1 MVYCSAVFLG
11 LPAILPGTKCRG
23 NVYTALHVSR
33 FAEQFISNSRQ
44 NVIYSKYLLKS
55 EWRVSLLLCGVS
67 RFAWVACHIAGNEVP
82 RECVHGAP
90 CFSVCRAIHLR
101 YPPECDLFQILAKI
115 RVEELVYCS
124 VVFLG
129 LSGLTAIFL
138 GL

>member
-1 MVYCSAVFLG
+1 MALTVLELRLNAPRVRSLRLARSAL
-11 LPAILPGTKCRG
+11 L
-23 NVYTALHVSR
+23 S
-33 FAEQFISNSRQ
+33 SNTTCQ
-44 NVIYSKYLLKS
+44 NTDNPKYLLKFW
-55 EWRVSLLLCGVS
+55 EGIGLLLCGVS
-67 RFAWVACHIAGNEVP
+67 RFARVACHIAGNEVP